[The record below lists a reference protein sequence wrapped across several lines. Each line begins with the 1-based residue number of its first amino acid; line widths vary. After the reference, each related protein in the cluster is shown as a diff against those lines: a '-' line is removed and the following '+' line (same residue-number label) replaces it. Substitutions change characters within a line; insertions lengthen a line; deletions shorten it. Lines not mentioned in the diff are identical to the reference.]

1 VTADIAT
8 RTRTRFGPQLCVVN
22 LQIFR
27 GFGQWRFYVLF
38 GPQTWRT
45 GLPAVRESAK
55 PRPDIGKHGT
65 IYFHDRP
72 SAQRERAGYS

>member
-1 VTADIAT
+1 
-8 RTRTRFGPQLCVVN
+8 
-22 LQIFR
+22 
-27 GFGQWRFYVLF
+27 
-38 GPQTWRT
+38 
-45 GLPAVRESAK
+45 LPAVRESAK